1 LHHFNSGIL
10 AAGVVHPLAMAK
22 FHKWYSFAVNDYFV
36 DMSIHHF
43 SKADEMIAG
52 GSCSP
57 SSKGTAEEG
66 EFGIFRNG

>member
-10 AAGVVHPLAMAK
+10 AAGVVRPLAMAK
-22 FHKWYSFAVNDYFV
+22 LHKWYSFAVNDYFV

-66 EFGIFRNG
+66 EFGTFRNG